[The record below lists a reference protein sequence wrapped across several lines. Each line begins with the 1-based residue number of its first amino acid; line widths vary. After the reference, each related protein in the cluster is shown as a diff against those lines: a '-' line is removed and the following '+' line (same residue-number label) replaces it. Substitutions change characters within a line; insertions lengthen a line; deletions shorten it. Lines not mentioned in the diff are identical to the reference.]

1 MYYIPLKKRRK
12 SNTDIRA
19 WFPVDGVFQCA
30 YVGAGAVDV
39 AGLHGFVVDHGLFAQ
54 DCFQHLYIVV
64 ELDGIVVADIEDFI
78 GFAVGFLYDSG
89 NAFHDVVDIGEVP
102 V

>member
-1 MYYIPLKKRRK
+1 MYIPFKKRRK
-12 SNTDIRA
+12 PNTDIRA

-39 AGLHGFVVDHGLFAQ
+39 AGLHGFVVDHGFFAQ
-54 DCFQHLYIVV
+54 DFFQHLDVVV
-64 ELDGIVVADIEDFI
+64 ELDGVVVADIEDFI
-78 GFAVGFLYDSG
+78 GFALGFLYDSG
-89 NAFHDVVDIGEVP
+89 NAFDDIVDIGEVP